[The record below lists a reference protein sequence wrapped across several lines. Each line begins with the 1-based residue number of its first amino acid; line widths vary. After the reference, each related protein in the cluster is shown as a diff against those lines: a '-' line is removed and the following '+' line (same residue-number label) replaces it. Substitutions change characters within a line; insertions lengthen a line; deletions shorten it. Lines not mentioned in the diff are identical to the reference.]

1 MLLNKDQAELV
12 LSVMCRWPHGCIP
25 FKLLLSKRGAA
36 S

>member
-25 FKLLLSKRGAA
+25 YKLLFW
-36 S
+36 